1 MIDACTKRVPA
12 FACQL
17 LLMTCLLSLQL
28 AACTSPTGAP
38 SSGSKHHSLPTNN
51 GPVSYSTSPNDVIM
65 RIFHGGGNLGTLEIS
80 PEISIYGDGTY
91 ILGSGLYMQQGRL
104 DSASLEQLLHTL
116 IDTDGLL
123 SLNQRQFY
131 DLPDQNATL
140 LQLVLNNKYY
150 EFLYGQ
156 FGNLQESTQEM
167 NEYHRLGNA
176 LTSIIQA
183 LKGPLQTYNSASSAL
198 LVHEDFSPDLTQAIP
213 SWTLPDFTLA
223 QAATYECGPIPPD
236 ETGPD
241 ADTGC
246 LTFTIPH
253 AALLLTAQQLQ
264 RVSSLLNGH
273 PQEIFYEQGLYYMV
287 AIRPLLPDESSSNTL
302 AMFGSREL
310 SYTAVPLHAGPIPSV
325 APAS

>member
-1 MIDACTKRVPA
+1 MIDVCMRRVPA
-12 FACQL
+12 FACWL
-17 LLMTCLLSLQL
+17 LIMACLLSLQL
-28 AACTSPTGAP
+28 TACTSPAGTP
-38 SSGSKHHSLPTNN
+38 SGSSKHHSLPTHN
-51 GPVSYSTSPNDVIM
+51 GLISYSTSLNDVIM
-65 RIFHGGGNLGTLEIS
+65 RTFDGGGNPGTLEIS

-91 ILGSGLYMQQGRL
+91 ILGPGLNMQQGRL

-156 FGNLQESTQEM
+156 FGNLQESAQEM

-176 LTSIIQA
+176 LTSITQA
-183 LKGPLQTYNSASSAL
+183 LEGPLQTYNSASTAL

-223 QAATYECGPIPPD
+223 QAAAYECGPIPPD

-264 RVSSLLNGH
+264 GVSSLLNGH
-273 PQEIFYEQGLYYMV
+273 PQEIFYEQGLYYTV

-310 SYTAVPLHAGPIPSV
+310 NYTAVPLHAGPIP
-325 APAS
+325 